1 VCVLAALQAEYRV
14 VVEALDGGS
23 PPLSGGVEV
32 VVRVV
37 DANDNSPV
45 FERPDYDVTVA
56 ENVAQM
62 TTIVQVGVQASSALT
77 AQPRS
82 ARCRINVGAIDA
94 AALGPF
100 KK

>member
-1 VCVLAALQAEYRV
+1 MLAALQAEYRV

-62 TTIVQVGVQASSALT
+62 TTIAQVGVQASSALPNRVRR
-77 AQPRS
+77 AV
-82 ARCRINVGAIDA
+82 CRINVGAIDA